1 MNTNETEIS
10 AAEPTGPPKLSFG
23 QRLRAALGTLDEGN
37 CITLRTKED
46 RQTITNAVLAV
57 KKKTGFKLT
66 TEMLQ
71 RRDDEG
77 KMIIRIKRL
86 DEGVA

>member
-1 MNTNETEIS
+1 MTDENEIS
-10 AAEPTGPPKLSFG
+10 TPEAVGPPKLTFG
-23 QRLRAALGTLDEGN
+23 KRLRAALETLEPGK

-57 KKKTGFKLT
+57 KKKTGAALT
-66 TEMLQ
+66 TELLQ

-77 KMIIRIKRL
+77 KMVIQIKRN
-86 DEGVA
+86 